1 VVLLGKRARR
11 TFKELIARRGYLE
24 KVADELWKWYD
35 FSEKKGVASF

>member
-1 VVLLGKRARR
+1 M
-11 TFKELIARRGYLE
+11 LISYGYSK